1 MKSKFK
7 KKKKSKQS
15 KLYLERV
22 KNNGYQGIDTVGQI
36 WDIDRALLHS

>member
-1 MKSKFK
+1 MKSKF

-22 KNNGYQGIDTVGQI
+22 KNNGYQSIDTVGQI